1 MGYDMG
7 IYINGIG
14 IIGGFGYG
22 VDRLVACLDS
32 GSIPKIDFPDSSISD
47 NYYPSYVA
55 DTSCLTDFVPKRELR
70 RIDHFSQL
78 ALTGAFLTLK
88 DAGIDRLDSKSTG
101 LVICSGYGSSRTTFS
116 FLDSIID
123 NGDQCASPTL
133 FSNSVHNSAAGH
145 ISILLGLA
153 GPCLTVSQFEMSV
166 HSALISALIWLNE
179 GRAERIIFGAVD
191 ESCEVLKYC
200 YRGFLG
206 KREDCRMMPL
216 AHDRESAVPGEG
228 AVFFILSKEKSS
240 CKNYGAIESVMTG
253 SINDGVKELSQKTFY
268 IINAD
273 GHRECDMHYTD
284 ILPDGS
290 LTSCYTP
297 LYGSIPIGPAFDMAI
312 GAICFNE
319 GKYFPSPDGIYE
331 KAGINILK
339 KGYLLDKNYIS
350 CLKIC
355 REEKIGI
362 INMSN
367 KR

>member
-1 MGYDMG
+1 MG

-14 IIGGFGYG
+14 IIAGFGAG
-22 VDRLVACLDS
+22 VDKLVACLNS
-32 GSIPKIDFPDSSISD
+32 GSIPKIEFLDSDIPD
-47 NYYPSYVA
+47 NYYPSYMA
-55 DTSCLTDFVPKRELR
+55 DTSCLTDFVPRRELR

-88 DAGIDRLDSKSTG
+88 DAGIDKLDSKSTG

-123 NGDQCASPTL
+123 NGDACASPTL

-179 GRAERIIFGAVD
+179 GRAEQILFCAVD
-191 ESCEVLKYC
+191 EGCKVLNYC
-200 YRGFLG
+200 YRGFFG
-206 KREDCRMMPL
+206 KREDCHMIPL
-216 AHDRESAVPGEG
+216 STDRESAVPGEG

-240 CKNYGAIESVMTG
+240 RKNYGSIASVEIG
-253 SINDGVKELSQKTFY
+253 SISDGVRDLPEKTFR

-273 GHRECDMHYTD
+273 GHSECDMHYTD
-284 ILPDGS
+284 IIPDGS
-290 LTSCYTP
+290 LTSCYTQ

-312 GAICFNE
+312 GALCFNE
-319 GKYFPSPDGIYE
+319 GKIFNSPDGITE
-331 KAGINILK
+331 KNGIKILQ
-339 KGYLLDKNYIS
+339 KGHMLESNDIS
-350 CLKIC
+350 CI
-355 REEKIGI
+355 KIGREKKLGM

-367 KR
+367 KG